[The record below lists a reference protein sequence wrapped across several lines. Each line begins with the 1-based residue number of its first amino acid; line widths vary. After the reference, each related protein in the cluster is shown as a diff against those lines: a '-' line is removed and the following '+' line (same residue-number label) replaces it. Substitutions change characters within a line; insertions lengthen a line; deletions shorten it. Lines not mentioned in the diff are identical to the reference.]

1 MSYKE
6 IRGNIFNSKAHAIGN
21 TVNCVGVMGKGIAL
35 EFRRR
40 FPNMFLSYRMDCE
53 NKKLLPGR
61 VYYYPTDKRFIL
73 NITTKDDWKYP
84 SKLEWVESALEQLT
98 KEYWQKDIKSLALPL
113 LGAESGKLDETK
125 VKQLMRSYLQNLS
138 DIDIEV
144 YDFDPKASDP
154 LFEKLKILS
163 QLPNSEFKLI
173 TMGFQPIK
181 VNDIFQTIK
190 NQKVTSLF
198 MLSQTGLISNKLMDK
213 LYKYLIQ
220 METELG
226 NPKQLTML
234 D

>member
-1 MSYKE
+1 MSYQE
-6 IRGNIFNSKAHAIGN
+6 IRGNIFSSKAKAIGN
-21 TVNCVGVMGKGIAL
+21 TVNCVGIMGKGIAL

-40 FPNMFLSYRMDCE
+40 FPQMFLAYQKDCE
-53 NKKLLPGR
+53 TKKLVPGR
-61 VYYYPTDKRFIL
+61 VYYYPTDNRLIL
-73 NITTKDDWKYP
+73 NITTKDNWKYP
-84 SKLEWVESALEQLT
+84 SKMEWVESALEQLV
-98 KEYWQKDIKSLALPL
+98 KEYWQKEITSLALPL
-113 LGAESGKLDETK
+113 LGAESGKLDVMS
-125 VKQLMRSYLQNLS
+125 VKQSMRSYLENLS
-138 DIDIEV
+138 GIDIEV

-163 QLPNSEFKLI
+163 EMPNSEFKLI
-173 TMGFQPIK
+173 AMGFQPIK
-181 VNDIFQTIK
+181 VNEIFQAIK

-198 MLSQTGLISNKLMDK
+198 MLSETGLISNKLMDK